1 MISGS
6 GLGRSTLS
14 SGTAGTHAGRMSS
27 GAIARVFCVDGPCQ
41 GVQYVNLDTG
51 RVLFSDQPDCAYSV
65 YRISPAEITSNV
77 AGSFP
82 AAYFD
87 RYDQPPA

>member
-1 MISGS
+1 M
-6 GLGRSTLS
+6 
-14 SGTAGTHAGRMSS
+14 
-27 GAIARVFCVDGPCQ
+27 RVFCVDGPRQ

-51 RVLFSDQPDCAYSV
+51 RLLFSDRPDCTHSI
-65 YRISPAEITSNV
+65 YRISAAEITSNV

-87 RYDQPPA
+87 RFDQPSA

>member
-1 MISGS
+1 V
-6 GLGRSTLS
+6 
-14 SGTAGTHAGRMSS
+14 
-27 GAIARVFCVDGPCQ
+27 RVFCVDGPCQ

-51 RVLFSDQPDCAYSV
+51 RVLFSDRPDCAHSV
-65 YRISPAEITSNV
+65 YWISAGEVTSNV

-87 RYDQPPA
+87 RFDQPSA

>member
-1 MISGS
+1 MPPP
-6 GLGRSTLS
+6 
-14 SGTAGTHAGRMSS
+14 THADQVSS

-51 RVLFSDQPDCAYSV
+51 RVLFSDRPDCAHSV
-65 YRISPAEITSNV
+65 YRISAEEITSNV

-82 AAYFD
+82 SAYFD
-87 RYDQPPA
+87 RRDQPPT